1 MNMTSQKQQSAVEL
15 LKKLGLKEYEARTFT
30 ALTRLPEATAKEISE
45 ISAVPRTRVY
55 DAADVLEKKG
65 LIEIQ
70 HSNPKV
76 FRAVSIPEATETLRK
91 EYTERVAELQ
101 KSLEIMDPI
110 DDDGSVKHEV
120 WTLSGSAAIENRINQ
135 LTTEAEEELLLI
147 FDQRVDL
154 SGRLIDHLAE
164 AAARGA
170 NVLIGT
176 TDESTQR
183 QLQEHLPRTSVFLSE
198 LKWLDESP
206 IPKDDTTISR
216 LLLVDKATI
225 MVSTFEE
232 TTPENGV
239 REQAVFGRGFNNG
252 FVAIVRRLMAAG
264 LGTLPANDP

>member
-1 MNMTSQKQQSAVEL
+1 
-15 LKKLGLKEYEARTFT
+15 
-30 ALTRLPEATAKEISE
+30 
-45 ISAVPRTRVY
+45 
-55 DAADVLEKKG
+55 
-65 LIEIQ
+65 
-70 HSNPKV
+70 
-76 FRAVSIPEATETLRK
+76 
-91 EYTERVAELQ
+91 
-101 KSLEIMDPI
+101 MDPI

-170 NVLIGT
+170 NVLVGT
-176 TDESTQR
+176 TDEPTQR
-183 QLQEHLPRTSVFLSE
+183 QLQEHLPRTCVFLSE

-206 IPKDDTTISR
+206 IPQDDTTISR

-232 TTPENGV
+232 TTPKNGV
-239 REQAVFGRGFNNG
+239 REQAVFGRGFSNG
-252 FVAIVRRLMAAG
+252 FVAIVRRLITAG